1 MINLEIPGKLQ
12 NVQNMARMLAVQVFR
27 PITRKYD
34 KAEHEKP
41 VELYPI
47 AEMLRSQM
55 RGGEKK
61 AGGEPSA
68 TTTMATKNGQ
78 NMMAVLGT
86 AEMSWGDVAMGVATP
101 GIGLGNA
108 AISAV
113 GTPEQQEQYGKLWCA
128 MAITEPGAG
137 SDTANLSTHARLDG
151 EEWILNGEKIYV
163 TAGNF
168 CDAVVVWATLDKTL
182 GKRAIKSFIVPKG
195 TPGMEVVRLE
205 PKMGFRV
212 SDTAAITFTDCRI
225 PKANVLGSPEIAED
239 AKKALGGAM
248 QTFDNTRPMVAAMSL
263 GVARAAL
270 DLLLE
275 MLAKEDFVPGY
286 DKSLWNAS
294 ALEAEIYRME
304 ADYEA
309 ARLLA
314 LKAAWMAD
322 NKLPNSK
329 EASMSKAK
337 AGRMG
342 NYVTLRCVELCST
355 LGYSEEYLLEKFAR
369 DSKILDIFEG
379 TQQIQQLIVAR
390 QVLGLSSSQLK

>member
-1 MINLEIPGKLQ
+1 MNLEIPGKLQ

-47 AEMLRSQM
+47 AELLRGQM
-55 RGGEKK
+55 RGGGKK
-61 AGGEPSA
+61 EDGKKDSGESA
-68 TTTMATKNGQ
+68 SVKNGQ
-78 NMMAVLGT
+78 NMTAVLGT
-86 AEMSWGDVAMGVATP
+86 LEMSWGDVAMGVATP

-108 AISAV
+108 AIMAV

-137 SDTANLSTHARLDG
+137 SDTANISTTARLDG
-151 EEWILNGEKIYV
+151 DEWVLNGEKIYV

-168 CDAVVVWATLDKTL
+168 CDAIVVWATLDKRL
-182 GKRAIKSFIVPKG
+182 GKRAVKSFIVPRNA
-195 TPGMEVVRLE
+195 PGLEVVRLE

-270 DLLLE
+270 DLLADI
-275 MLAKEDFVPGY
+275 LAKEGVTPAY
-286 DKSLWNAS
+286 DRSLWNSS

-322 NKLPNSK
+322 NKQANSK

-342 NYVTLRCVELCST
+342 NYVTLRCVELCSS
-355 LGYSEEYLLEKFAR
+355 LGYSEELLLEKWAR

>member
-1 MINLEIPGKLQ
+1 MINLELPGKLTKI
-12 NVQNMARMLAVQVFR
+12 QNMTRMLSMQAFR

-41 VELYPI
+41 VELYPLG
-47 AEMLRSQM
+47 EMLRNMSGSVL
-55 RGGEKK
+55 GGKAESDAEK
-61 AGGEPSA
+61 SSV
-68 TTTMATKNGQ
+68 KNGS
-78 NMMAVLGT
+78 NMTAVLAT
-86 AEMSWGDVAMGVATP
+86 AEMSWGDVAMGVSIP
-101 GIGLGNA
+101 GNGLGNA
-108 AISAV
+108 ALMAV
-113 GTPEQQEQYGKLWCA
+113 GTPEQKEKYGKLWCA
-128 MAITEPGAG
+128 MAITEPSVG
-137 SDTANLSTHARLDG
+137 SDTAHIGTTARLDG
-151 EEWILNGEKIYV
+151 EEWVLNGEKIFV
-163 TAGNF
+163 TAGEF
-168 CDAVVVWATLDKTL
+168 CDAIVVWATLDKLL

-195 TPGMEVVRLE
+195 APGMQVVRLE

-225 PKANVLGSPEIAED
+225 PKDHVLGSAEIAKD
-239 AKKALGGAM
+239 AKQALGGAM
-248 QTFDNTRPMVAAMSL
+248 QTFDNTRPMVAAMAV

-270 DLLLE
+270 DLLYEILE
-275 MLAKEDFVPGY
+275 KEGVKPGY

-322 NKLPNSK
+322 NKQANSK

-337 AGRMG
+337 AGRTG
-342 NYVTLRCVELCST
+342 NYITLRCVELCST
-355 LGYSEEYLLEKFAR
+355 LGYSEEYLLEKWAR

-379 TQQIQQLIVAR
+379 TQQIQLLIVAR

>member
-1 MINLEIPGKLQ
+1 MINLEIPAKLQ
-12 NVQNMARMLAVQVFR
+12 GAQNMARMLSVQVFR

-34 KAEHEKP
+34 KAEHQKP

-47 AEMLRSQM
+47 AEMIKASRDAAI
-55 RGGEKK
+55 GGK
-61 AGGEPSA
+61 APASSGEGV
-68 TTTMATKNGQ
+68 KNGQ
-78 NMMAVLGT
+78 NLSTVLAT
-86 AEMSWGDVAMGVATP
+86 AEMSWGDVAMGVAIP

-108 AISAV
+108 AIMAV
-113 GTPEQQEQYGKLWCA
+113 GTPEQKEKYGKLWCA

-137 SDTANLSTHARLDG
+137 SDTANISTNARLDG
-151 EEWILNGEKIYV
+151 EAWVLNGEKIFV
-163 TAGNF
+163 TAGEF
-168 CDAVVVWATLDKTL
+168 CDAIVVWATLDKKL

-195 TPGMEVVRLE
+195 TPGMQVVRLE

-212 SDTAAITFTDCRI
+212 SDTAAVTFTDCRI
-225 PKANVLGSPEIAED
+225 PKDHVLGSAEIAAD
-239 AKKALGGAM
+239 AKQALGGAM
-248 QTFDNTRPMVAAMSL
+248 QTFDNTRPMVAAMAV

-270 DLLLE
+270 DLLYEILG
-275 MLAKEDFVPGY
+275 KEGFTPGY
-286 DKSLWNAS
+286 DKSLWNSS

-304 ADYEA
+304 ADYES
-309 ARLLA
+309 ARLLS

-322 NKLPNSK
+322 NKQPNSK

-337 AGRMG
+337 AGRTG
-342 NYVTLRCVELCST
+342 NYITLRCVELCST